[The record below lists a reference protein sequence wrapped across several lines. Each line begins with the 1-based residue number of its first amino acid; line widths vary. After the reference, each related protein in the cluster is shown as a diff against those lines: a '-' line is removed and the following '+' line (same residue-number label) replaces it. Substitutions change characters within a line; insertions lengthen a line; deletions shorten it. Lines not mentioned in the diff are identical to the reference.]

1 MHAGP
6 EAEGSNPTTG
16 KSHGKKLDR
25 FSLNNKLGVEKAL
38 QLGLSKQISIVYQN
52 EAHVKQW
59 HYNIHETVHEIAVT

>member
-38 QLGLSKQISIVYQN
+38 QLGLSK
-52 EAHVKQW
+52 
-59 HYNIHETVHEIAVT
+59 